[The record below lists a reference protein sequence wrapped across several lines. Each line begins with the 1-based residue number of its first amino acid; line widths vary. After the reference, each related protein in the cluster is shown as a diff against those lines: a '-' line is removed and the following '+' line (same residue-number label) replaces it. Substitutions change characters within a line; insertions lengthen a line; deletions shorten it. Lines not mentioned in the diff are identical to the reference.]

1 MSDLFDLDNF
11 QMDPTIK
18 LEDMEAALGWA
29 AANLSKA
36 ILYDKEKEQEV
47 LTEKRSTGR
56 KYSAIEI
63 AHILTQMYGACR
75 AEIKRNERL
84 IYHE

>member
-1 MSDLFDLDNF
+1 MSDLFNFEDF
-11 QMDPTIK
+11 QMDPDIT

-36 ILYDKEKEQEV
+36 ILFDKEKEDDI

-56 KYSAIEI
+56 KYSALEV

-75 AEIKRNERL
+75 AEITRNERL